1 MCKNNFTNENE
12 FDFSGVMPDS
22 VFNPSGPSNCLGI
35 WYNQIIGCT
44 TIITKILMYL
54 EMLQDLIQISDYK
67 YIYILFKLII
77 ISFIL

>member
-1 MCKNNFTNENE
+1 MLCEFKKKEIIKNKYKN
-12 FDFSGVMPDS
+12 VMS
-22 VFNPSGPSNCLGI
+22 LLLYSIN
-35 WYNQIIGCT
+35 
-44 TIITKILMYL
+44 KILMYL

>member
-1 MCKNNFTNENE
+1 MSLLLYSIN
-12 FDFSGVMPDS
+12 
-22 VFNPSGPSNCLGI
+22 
-35 WYNQIIGCT
+35 
-44 TIITKILMYL
+44 KILMYL